1 MKKTLEGIFTSEKMQ
16 KTAVV
21 EVLRKKPH
29 PLYKKL
35 MVTGKKYK
43 VDVAGFSLVVGDRVR
58 MVGHRPLS
66 KDKHFKI
73 VEVKK

>member
-1 MKKTLEGIFTSEKMQ
+1 MKKTLEGVVTSVHMQ

-43 VDVAGFSLVVGDRVR
+43 ANVAGFSLAVGVVVKIA
-58 MVGHRPLS
+58 GHRPFS